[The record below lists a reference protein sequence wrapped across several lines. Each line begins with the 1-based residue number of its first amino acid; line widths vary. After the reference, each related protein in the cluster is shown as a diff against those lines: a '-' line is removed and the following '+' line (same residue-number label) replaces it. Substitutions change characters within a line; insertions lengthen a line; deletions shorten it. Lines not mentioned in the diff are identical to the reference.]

1 MSAFILLLPF
11 MLALISHS
19 PTPDSSSKLLITEFS
34 ILNSPTP
41 LFITA
46 DPITSKFLISI
57 SPVPLFKFKTFAFS
71 LCILL
76 SPTSTSKSTLSNTIS
91 SGI

>member
-46 DPITSKFLISI
+46 DPITSKF
-57 SPVPLFKFKTFAFS
+57 S
-71 LCILL
+71 LLL
-76 SPTSTSKSTLSNTIS
+76 DLGICIS
-91 SGI
+91 SGLTGIFINFSLNSKYIFIILNYSLHLASS